1 MIKEILYKLQGNGQD
16 SWTVTEWK
24 DASKKELLDKYLVFE
39 DPTIE
44 KKQDIS
50 KIDIDTLSDF
60 DLNKLAQRIKKELSL

>member
-1 MIKEILYKLQGNGQD
+1 MIKEILYKLQGNGQE
-16 SWTVTEWK
+16 SWIVTEWK
-24 DASKKELLDKYLVFE
+24 DASKKELLDKYLFFE